1 MENKSEQFTI
11 DVSLPLERMDVFL
24 KTRYPDQSRATLQR
38 LIAEGHIRVNG
49 EVIRPTRH
57 PRAGDLVT
65 LHWPEPKPAEA
76 QPEDMG
82 LNILFEDESLLVI
95 NKLPG
100 VCVHPA
106 AGHDQHTIVNALLHH
121 CRGQLSGIGGV
132 ARPGIVHR
140 LDKDTS
146 GALIAAKN
154 DSTHRNLAQQFKERT
169 TSKIYLALL
178 CGTGIA
184 REGKID
190 APIERDSVNRKRMT
204 VSKDSRS
211 GREALT
217 TYRVLA
223 KGEHVTLA
231 EVRIHTGRTHQ
242 VRVHFKHIGFPLV
255 GDSVYGKRQNIHLK
269 EKTRYALG
277 RQMLHA
283 WKLSFPPPATGK
295 PMNFTAPLPEDFAQ
309 AAQKLTGWNP
319 PAES

>member
-1 MENKSEQFTI
+1 MEKNREQFRI
-11 DVSLPLERMDVFL
+11 EVSLPGERMDVFL
-24 KTRYPDQSRATLQR
+24 KARYPEQSRAALQR
-38 LIAEGHIRVNG
+38 LIAEGHIQVNG
-49 EVIRPTRH
+49 ENIRPTRH

-76 QPEDMG
+76 EPEDME
-82 LNILFEDESLLVI
+82 LDILFEDESLLVI
-95 NKLPG
+95 NKMPG
-100 VCVHPA
+100 ICVHPA
-106 AGHDQHTIVNALLHH
+106 AGHDRHTIVNALLHH

-154 DSTHRNLAQQFKERT
+154 DSTHRSLARQFKERT
-169 TSKIYLALL
+169 TGKIYLALL

-204 VSKDSRS
+204 VSREARR

-217 TYRVLA
+217 TYRVLTRN
-223 KGEHVTLA
+223 EHVTLA
-231 EVRIHTGRTHQ
+231 EVRIHTDRTHQ
-242 VRVHFKHIGFPLV
+242 VRVHFKHAGYPLV
-255 GDSVYGKRQNIHLK
+255 GDSLYGKRQNALLK
-269 EKTRYALG
+269 AKTRYALG

-283 WKLSFPPPATGK
+283 WKLSFTHPASGE
-295 PMNFTAPLPEDFAQ
+295 PMNFTAPPPEDFAL

-319 PAES
+319 PVEP